1 VSSEKSIA
9 TLLCIRDAAFV
20 PHRSKSV
27 KAHIR
32 RAQPARFTA
41 DRGRDLARL
50 TVPSLLIEVA
60 TPYENAT
67 IGRQAA
73 AVRALVPHARVATNE
88 EPAGETLTL
97 EHRAGD
103 LAALI

>member
-1 VSSEKSIA
+1 M
-9 TLLCIRDAAFV
+9 
-20 PHRSKSV
+20 
-27 KAHIR
+27 
-32 RAQPARFTA
+32 
-41 DRGRDLARL
+41 
-50 TVPSLLIEVA
+50 PSLLIEVA